1 MTLDLSQLA
10 SYTTPTETVR
20 LISEV
25 IALMAVVGGGVVYIV
40 RQIWRVLREVEASK
54 VVVAEISDHLATL
67 NGSVVNHY
75 KDDSRQFEGI
85 GKSLSHIEGQ
95 LEERAK
101 IADAAAAAAVL
112 LAQSTA
118 EAAARLAAATAE
130 AAAAKDSPPQGG

>member
-1 MTLDLSQLA
+1 MSEA
-10 SYTTPTETVR
+10 ETIR
-20 LISEV
+20 LIGEV
-25 IALMAVVGGGVVYIV
+25 IALIAAAGGGIAYIV

-54 VVVAEISDHLATL
+54 LVVAEISDHLATL

-101 IADAAAAAAVL
+101 IADAASAAAVL

-118 EAAARLAAATAE
+118 EAATKLAAATATTVQAAA